1 MNWWCWS
8 ERNLI
13 IDSSHWSKFLCSFF
27 LLLGGETARFTR
39 LHRPRRCMQPKRRV
53 RKRPS
58 KPSETLRVWRRK
70 SCHLESTRPGVCQP
84 NPTRWWTLWCFSGVF
99 RKKTYNYNKY
109 IRCIPLRERWYL
121 RCSHASA
128 LSLRFEK
135 GRCKSF
141 ESCGSAKNHQCLGTI
156 LATNGTYQAFS
167 PTWTHLNHW

>member
-1 MNWWCWS
+1 MNWWRWR

-13 IDSSHWSKFLCSFF
+13 IDSSHWSKFLVFF
-27 LLLGGETARFTR
+27 FFRSGNRHVLRIYTV
-39 LHRPRRCMQPKRRV
+39 RRCMQPKRRV

-84 NPTRWWTLWCFSGVF
+84 NPTRWWTLWWFRGVF
-99 RKKTYNYNKY
+99 RKRTYIYNKY
-109 IRCIPLRERWYL
+109 IRCIPLREGWYL

-141 ESCGSAKNHQCLGTI
+141 EACRSAKNHQCLGTI
-156 LATNGTYQAFS
+156 LATTNGTYQALC
-167 PTWTHLNHW
+167 PIWTHLDHW